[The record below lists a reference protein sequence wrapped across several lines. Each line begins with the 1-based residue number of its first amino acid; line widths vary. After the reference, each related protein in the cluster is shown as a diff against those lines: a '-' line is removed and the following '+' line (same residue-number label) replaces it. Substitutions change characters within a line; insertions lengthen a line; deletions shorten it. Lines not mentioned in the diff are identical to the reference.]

1 MITPQVVTTP
11 RKALTQDQ
19 INLLQ
24 YIREMTVELGDLA
37 EAGGLPS
44 VSRSLRDIAQSAQ
57 SKA

>member
-24 YIREMTVELGDLA
+24 YIQEMTVELGDLA
-37 EAGGLPS
+37 EAGGLPN